1 VREISEGDELILAAT
16 GDSMIN
22 RRFSFFDDDKFMS
35 LIKVLRDADVAF
47 TNFEDLIH
55 DFEYPHAGTGI
66 GHMFQV
72 SPWVVDELK
81 WAGIDMVS
89 TATNHSGNYSY
100 EVLLNTKDVLTRAGI
115 ANSGCGRNLGEA
127 RLPAFLDMKKGRAA
141 LISAATTFSA
151 ESRATDSRPDMMGKP
166 GINGIRLSTRYF
178 LDHDLA
184 KKQREIFQKL
194 GLWGGPHNLIVPWG
208 DDKREFGIREN
219 FVGPL
224 GSVIFVEGEKNQV
237 EMSVSKVDVEANI
250 RMIKEARRQA
260 DWVFM
265 SVHTHEGEGFFPSE
279 KPAEFNI
286 SLAHACID
294 AGADVFLGHGSHVPR
309 GIEIYK
315 EKPILYSMGNFI
327 ATSNTVPRH
336 PAAAYEPFGL
346 GSEATPADFID
357 ASWDP
362 HIGFVPETKNPWW
375 WQSAVAVVTLKRG
388 KLTDL
393 KLYPITLQMEAPR
406 SQLGRPLMAVGK
418 KAKEIIQRIKKL
430 SEPFGTKIEYTN
442 GIGIARL

>member
-1 VREISEGDELILAAT
+1 VREISEGDKLTLAAT

-22 RRFSFFDDDKFMS
+22 RRFSFFDDDRFMS
-35 LIKVLRDADVAF
+35 LIKILRDADVTF
-47 TNFEDLIH
+47 TNFETLIH
-55 DFEYPHAGTGI
+55 DFEYPHAGTGV

-89 TATNHSGNYSY
+89 TANNHSSNYSY
-100 EVLLNTKDVLTRAGI
+100 EVLLNTKDILTRGSI
-115 ANSGCGRNLGEA
+115 ANSGSGWNLGEA
-127 RLPAFLDMKKGRAA
+127 RLPAFFDMKKGRVA
-141 LISAATTFSA
+141 LISAATTFSP
-151 ESRATDSRPDMMGKP
+151 ESRATDCRPEIMGKP

-178 LDHDLA
+178 LDPDSA

-208 DDKREFGIREN
+208 KDKREFGVREN

-224 GSVIFVEGEKNQV
+224 GSVIFVEGEKNKV
-237 EMSVSKVDVEANI
+237 EMSLNKLDVEANI
-250 RMIKEARRQA
+250 RMIRDARRQA
-260 DWVFM
+260 DLVLM

-279 KPAEFNI
+279 KPSEFNI
-286 SLAHACID
+286 SFAHACID

-309 GIEIYK
+309 GIELYK

-346 GSEATPADFID
+346 GPEATPADFID

-362 HIGFVPETKNPWW
+362 HIGLVQETKNPWW
-375 WQSAVAVVTLKRG
+375 WQSAVFAISLKGG
-388 KLTDL
+388 KLTDI
-393 KLYPITLQMEAPR
+393 KLYPITLQMDAPR
-406 SQLGRPLMAVGK
+406 TQLGRPLIAIGK
-418 KAKEIIQRIKKL
+418 QAKEIIQRVKKL
-430 SEPFGTKIEYTN
+430 SEPFGTQIEYRN
-442 GIGIARL
+442 GIGITTL